1 MATLLNVLVS
11 VLFLV
16 TIVLVTTVLAH
27 SGQYS
32 SDDNSSSNKR
42 QSNLFV
48 AMNPGYPSKNQQ
60 KSQPGDQGPKPA
72 AAPDESGYRIPWMD
86 MVPRRDNRVKRV
98 KKLPGGQNGGGHVPP
113 NVKSSIPVDTDATA
127 REARGRDN
135 NRYDVPL
142 IGEYSLT
149 ILVAN
154 NNIIVVANNNIIVVV
169 LVLYQLS
176 YIFLDVYYTQYYINN
191 GYLKAVMF

>member
-1 MATLLNVLVS
+1 MATFLNVLVS
-11 VLFLV
+11 VLSLV

-27 SGQYS
+27 GQYS
-32 SDDNSSSNKR
+32 EDSSPVGGSSSSSNKR

-48 AMNPGYPSKNQQ
+48 AMSPGYPSKNQQ
-60 KSQPGDQGPKPA
+60 PQTSPFRNKNEEPGSKPA
-72 AAPDESGYRIPWMD
+72 GGLPDESGYRIPWMD

-98 KKLPGGQNGGGHVPP
+98 KKLPGGQNGGGHAPP

-142 IGEYSLT
+142 IGEYTLQSSHK
-149 ILVAN
+149 N
-154 NNIIVVANNNIIVVV
+154 
-169 LVLYQLS
+169 
-176 YIFLDVYYTQYYINN
+176 
-191 GYLKAVMF
+191 

>member
-1 MATLLNVLVS
+1 MATFLNVLVS

-27 SGQYS
+27 GQYS
-32 SDDNSSSNKR
+32 EDSSPVGSSSSNKR

-48 AMNPGYPSKNQQ
+48 AMSPGGYPSKNQQ
-60 KSQPGDQGPKPA
+60 PQTSPFHSKNEEQGSKPA
-72 AAPDESGYRIPWMD
+72 GGLPDESGYRIPWMD

-98 KKLPGGQNGGGHVPP
+98 KKLPGGQNGGGHAPP

-142 IGEYSLT
+142 IGEYPLT
-149 ILVAN
+149 L
-154 NNIIVVANNNIIVVV
+154 
-169 LVLYQLS
+169 
-176 YIFLDVYYTQYYINN
+176 
-191 GYLKAVMF
+191 